1 MNNSGYNGN
10 ASLKRAGIE
19 LPYTEKEVLELA
31 KCVEDPIYFIDNY
44 CYIVTLDHGIQPFK
58 LYDCQKEKVETIH
71 KNRKVIV
78 MEGRQQGKTS
88 VAAAYILWYTLF
100 QESKTVAIL
109 ANKASTAREIMS
121 RYQLMFEHLPPW
133 MQQGVKTWNKGDIE
147 LENGSVVFTAATT
160 AAGIRGKSV
169 NLLYIDEAAIIP
181 NTIADQFFTAVYPVI
196 SAGQTTKILITS
208 TPLGYNHFWKFWN
221 DAVNKVNDFVPMFI
235 PYNRIPGRD
244 EAWALEQRRQ
254 LGELKYNQEVLCKF
268 LGSSLTLIDSSTIE
282 YMSTC
287 PTVYSKDGLDLYEYP
302 IKAERDD
309 EEKLVRK
316 PHSYVI
322 VADTAKGVGGDYSA
336 FVIVDIT
343 EVPYKLVGKYRDNKI
358 APMLYPT
365 VIHKVARDFNDA
377 YVLIETNSSEQ
388 VAHILHNEL
397 EYGNIVFVN
406 RSTKSGQVVSGGFGG
421 GKTQLGVNTDKRVKR
436 IGCFTF
442 KSLLEEKKLLIFD
455 ADVISEISTFIQVR
469 DSYQADEGY
478 HDDLVMPLVLFSWLT
493 TNPYFREMSDV
504 NIREAMYQE
513 RIKQIEEEVVPFGF
527 IMNGTEEELIVE
539 DGDVWRQEKPDTP
552 QLPPGYLTSNL

>member
-1 MNNSGYNGN
+1 MNNNGYNGN
-10 ASLKRAGIE
+10 SSLKRAGIE

-31 KCVEDPIYFIDNY
+31 KCVEDPTYFIDNY

-71 KNRKVIV
+71 NNRKVII
-78 MEGRQQGKTS
+78 MEGRQQGKTT

-221 DAVNKVNDFVPMFI
+221 DAVNKVNDFIPMFI

-406 RSTKSGQVVSGGFGG
+406 RSTKTGQVVSGGFGG

-442 KSLLEEKKLLIFD
+442 KSLLEEKKLLVFD
-455 ADVISEISTFIQVR
+455 PDVISEISTFIQVR

-513 RIKQIEEEVVPFGF
+513 RIKQIEEDVVPFGF
-527 IMNGTEEELIVE
+527 IMNGTEEELTVE
-539 DGDVWRQEKPDTP
+539 DGDVWKEEKEKPH
-552 QLPPGYLTSNL
+552 LPPGYSVSTF

>member
-1 MNNSGYNGN
+1 MNNNGYNGN
-10 ASLKRAGIE
+10 ASLKRTGIE

-31 KCVEDPIYFIDNY
+31 KCVENPIYFIDNY

-58 LYDCQKEKVETIH
+58 LYDCQKEKLETIH
-71 KNRKVIV
+71 NNRKVIV

-100 QESKTVAIL
+100 QDSKTVAIL

-121 RYQLMFEHLPPW
+121 RYQLMFEHLPSW

-235 PYNRIPGRD
+235 PYSRIPGRD

-336 FVIVDIT
+336 FVIIDIT
-343 EVPYKLVGKYRDNKI
+343 DVPYKLVGKYRDNKI

-388 VAHILHNEL
+388 VAHIMHNEL

-421 GKTQLGVNTDKRVKR
+421 GKVQLGVNTDKRVKR

-442 KSLLEEKKLLIFD
+442 KSLLEEKKLLVFD
-455 ADVISEISTFIQVR
+455 PDVISEISTFIQVR

-493 TNPYFREMSDV
+493 TNPYFKEMSDV

-527 IMNGTEEELIVE
+527 IMSGNEEELIVE
-539 DGDVWRQEKPDTP
+539 DGDVWKEEKEKPH
-552 QLPPGYLTSNL
+552 LPPGYSVSTF

>member
-1 MNNSGYNGN
+1 MNNNGYNGN
-10 ASLKRAGIE
+10 ASLKRAGID
-19 LPYTEKEVLELA
+19 LSYTEKEVLELA
-31 KCVEDPIYFIDNY
+31 KCVENPTYFIDNY

-71 KNRKVIV
+71 NNRKVII
-78 MEGRQQGKTS
+78 MEGRQQGKTT

-121 RYQLMFEHLPPW
+121 RYQLMFEYLPPW
-133 MQQGVKTWNKGDIE
+133 MQQGVKTWNKGDVE
-147 LENGSVVFTAATT
+147 LENGSIVFTAATT

-235 PYNRIPGRD
+235 PYSRIPGRD

-336 FVIVDIT
+336 FVIIDIT
-343 EVPYKLVGKYRDNKI
+343 DVPYKLVGKYRDNKI

-388 VAHILHNEL
+388 VAHIMHNEL

-421 GKTQLGVNTDKRVKR
+421 GKVQLGVNTDKRVKR

-442 KSLLEEKKLLIFD
+442 KSLLEEKKLLVFD
-455 ADVISEISTFIQVR
+455 PDVISEISTFIQVR

-493 TNPYFREMSDV
+493 TNPYFKEMSDV

-527 IMNGTEEELIVE
+527 IMSGNEEELIVE
-539 DGDVWRQEKPDTP
+539 DGDVWKEEKEKPH
-552 QLPPGYLTSNL
+552 LPPGYSVSTF

>member
-1 MNNSGYNGN
+1 MNNNGYNGN
-10 ASLKRAGIE
+10 ASLKRAGID
-19 LPYTEKEVLELA
+19 LSYTEKEVLELA
-31 KCVEDPIYFIDNY
+31 KCVENPTYFIDNY

-71 KNRKVIV
+71 NNRKVII
-78 MEGRQQGKTS
+78 MEGRQQGKTT

-235 PYNRIPGRD
+235 PYSRIPGRD

-336 FVIVDIT
+336 FVIIDIT

-365 VIHKVARDFNDA
+365 IIHKVARDFNDA

-397 EYGNIVFVN
+397 EYGNLVFVN
-406 RSTKSGQVVSGGFGG
+406 RSTKTGQVVSGGFGG

-442 KSLLEEKKLLIFD
+442 KSLLEEKKLLVFD

-469 DSYQADEGY
+469 DSYQADDGY

-527 IMNGTEEELIVE
+527 IMNGGEDELIVE
-539 DGDVWRQEKPDTP
+539 DGDIWKEEKEKPH
-552 QLPPGYLTSNL
+552 LPPGYSVSTF

>member
-147 LENGSVVFTAATT
+147 LENGSIVFTAATT

-235 PYNRIPGRD
+235 PYSRIPGRD

>member
-1 MNNSGYNGN
+1 MNNNGYNGN
-10 ASLKRAGIE
+10 ASLKRAGID
-19 LPYTEKEVLELA
+19 LSYTEKEVLELA
-31 KCVEDPIYFIDNY
+31 KCVENPTYFIDNY

-71 KNRKVIV
+71 NNRKVII
-78 MEGRQQGKTS
+78 MEGRQQGKTT

-121 RYQLMFEHLPPW
+121 RYQLMFEYLPLW
-133 MQQGVKTWNKGDIE
+133 MQQGVKTWNKGDVE
-147 LENGSVVFTAATT
+147 LENGSIVFTAATT

-221 DAVNKVNDFVPMFI
+221 DAVNKVNDFIPMFI
-235 PYNRIPGRD
+235 PYSRIPGRD

-316 PHSYVI
+316 PHSYII

-336 FVIVDIT
+336 FVIIDIT

-365 VIHKVARDFNDA
+365 IIHKVARDFNDA

-397 EYGNIVFVN
+397 EYGNLVFVN
-406 RSTKSGQVVSGGFGG
+406 RSTKTGQIVSGGFGG

-442 KSLLEEKKLLIFD
+442 KSLLEEKKLLVFD

-469 DSYQADEGY
+469 DSYQADDGY

-527 IMNGTEEELIVE
+527 IMNGGEDELIVE
-539 DGDVWRQEKPDTP
+539 DGDIWKEEKEKPH
-552 QLPPGYLTSNL
+552 LPPGYSVSTF

>member
-1 MNNSGYNGN
+1 MNNNGYNGN
-10 ASLKRAGIE
+10 SSLKRAGID
-19 LPYTEKEVLELA
+19 LSYTEKEVLELA
-31 KCVEDPIYFIDNY
+31 KCVENPTYFIDNY

-71 KNRKVIV
+71 NNRKVII
-78 MEGRQQGKTS
+78 MEGRQQGKTT

-121 RYQLMFEHLPPW
+121 RYQLMFEYLPPW
-133 MQQGVKTWNKGDIE
+133 MQQGVKTWNKGDVE
-147 LENGSVVFTAATT
+147 LENGSIVFTAATT

-221 DAVNKVNDFVPMFI
+221 DAVNKVNDFIPMFI
-235 PYNRIPGRD
+235 PYSRIPGRD

-336 FVIVDIT
+336 FVIIDIT

-365 VIHKVARDFNDA
+365 IIHKVARDFNDA

-397 EYGNIVFVN
+397 EYGNLVFVN
-406 RSTKSGQVVSGGFGG
+406 RSTKTGQVVSGGFGG

-442 KSLLEEKKLLIFD
+442 KSLLEEKKLLVFD

-469 DSYQADEGY
+469 DSYQADDGY

-513 RIKQIEEEVVPFGF
+513 RIKQIEEDVVPFGF
-527 IMNGTEEELIVE
+527 IMNGGEDELIVE
-539 DGDVWRQEKPDTP
+539 DGDIWKEEKEKPH
-552 QLPPGYLTSNL
+552 LPPGYSVSTF

>member
-1 MNNSGYNGN
+1 MNNNGYNGN
-10 ASLKRAGIE
+10 SSLKRAGID
-19 LPYTEKEVLELA
+19 LSYTEKEVLELA
-31 KCVEDPIYFIDNY
+31 KCVENPTYFIDNY

-71 KNRKVIV
+71 NNRKVII
-78 MEGRQQGKTS
+78 MEGRQQGKTT

-121 RYQLMFEHLPPW
+121 RYQLMFEYLPPW
-133 MQQGVKTWNKGDIE
+133 MQQGVKTWNKGDVE
-147 LENGSVVFTAATT
+147 LENGSIVFTAATT

-221 DAVNKVNDFVPMFI
+221 DAVNKVNDFIPMFI
-235 PYNRIPGRD
+235 PYSRIPGRD

-336 FVIVDIT
+336 FVIIDIT

-365 VIHKVARDFNDA
+365 IIHKVARDFNDA

-397 EYGNIVFVN
+397 EYGNLVFVN
-406 RSTKSGQVVSGGFGG
+406 RSTKTGQVVSGGFGG

-442 KSLLEEKKLLIFD
+442 KSLLEEKKLLVFD

-469 DSYQADEGY
+469 DSYQADDGY

-527 IMNGTEEELIVE
+527 IMNGGEDELIVE
-539 DGDVWRQEKPDTP
+539 DGDIWKEEKEKPH
-552 QLPPGYLTSNL
+552 LPPGYSVSTF

>member
-1 MNNSGYNGN
+1 MNNNGYNGN
-10 ASLKRAGIE
+10 ASLKRAGID
-19 LPYTEKEVLELA
+19 LSYTEKEVLELA
-31 KCVEDPIYFIDNY
+31 KCVENPTYFIDNY

-71 KNRKVIV
+71 NNRKVII
-78 MEGRQQGKTS
+78 MEGRQQGKTT

-121 RYQLMFEHLPPW
+121 RYQLMFEYLPPW
-133 MQQGVKTWNKGDIE
+133 MQQGVKTWNKGDVE
-147 LENGSVVFTAATT
+147 LENGSIVFTAATT

-221 DAVNKVNDFVPMFI
+221 DAVNKVNDFIPMFI
-235 PYNRIPGRD
+235 PYSRIPGRD

-336 FVIVDIT
+336 FV
-343 EVPYKLVGKYRDNKI
+343 
-358 APMLYPT
+358 
-365 VIHKVARDFNDA
+365 VARDFNDA

-397 EYGNIVFVN
+397 EYGNLVFVN
-406 RSTKSGQVVSGGFGG
+406 RSTKTGQVVSGGFGG

-442 KSLLEEKKLLIFD
+442 KSLLEEKKLLVFD

-469 DSYQADEGY
+469 DSYQADDGY

-527 IMNGTEEELIVE
+527 IMNGGEDELIVE
-539 DGDVWRQEKPDTP
+539 DGDIWKEEKEKPH
-552 QLPPGYLTSNL
+552 LPPGYSVSTF